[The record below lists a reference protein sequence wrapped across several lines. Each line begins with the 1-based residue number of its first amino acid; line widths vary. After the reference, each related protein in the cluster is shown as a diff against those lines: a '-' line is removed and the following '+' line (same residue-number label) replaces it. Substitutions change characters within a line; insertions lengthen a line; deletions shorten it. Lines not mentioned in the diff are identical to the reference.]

1 MDSRWATG
9 GLPSQTSRWSGQTG
23 CMQGVVNLLQKWHS
37 RQSPWQPGGMKSH
50 THCFHQQ
57 GSKVERIIND
67 FFFCFIRLVFSWMGC
82 FPSSQHF
89 VKKSLTVITMFFKVQ
104 ALCHHASFCRLL
116 GLCLTAE
123 TLLIVCMNMC
133 FVVFSIWLKRLKE
146 CLSEVWEVTGAP
158 LDSDLQQ
165 HLTQIIWSNAES
177 PVSLLCT
184 MKQNILCLF

>member
-1 MDSRWATG
+1 
-9 GLPSQTSRWSGQTG
+9 
-23 CMQGVVNLLQKWHS
+23 
-37 RQSPWQPGGMKSH
+37 
-50 THCFHQQ
+50 
-57 GSKVERIIND
+57 
-67 FFFCFIRLVFSWMGC
+67 MGC

-104 ALCHHASFCRLL
+104 ALCHHASFCGLL
-116 GLCLTAE
+116 GLYMTAE
-123 TLLIVCMNMC
+123 TLLIVFMNMC

-184 MKQNILCLF
+184 MKQNILCFKVYGFEQTTNTKYWVRLPFFLLGPCVKTSQQFSTGKKHSYFL